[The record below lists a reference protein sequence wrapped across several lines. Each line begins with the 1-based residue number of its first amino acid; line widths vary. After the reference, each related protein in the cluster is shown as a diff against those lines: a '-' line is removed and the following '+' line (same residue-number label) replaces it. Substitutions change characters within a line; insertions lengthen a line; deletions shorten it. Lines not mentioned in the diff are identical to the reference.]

1 MLRLNI
7 KAATPI
13 FIAALIVLS
22 VATLI
27 ISLHKETYDDATIIE
42 SIPYTISRPG
52 NYRLDRSLNS
62 DRNGI
67 EILASN
73 VTIDLN
79 QNTITGPT
87 DGDNTGFG
95 IFSFGQSNITIKNGR
110 IRGFQYGVYL
120 SGLSDLATHSSMLEG
135 RDHLV
140 EGMNIRFSTFRG
152 IRVEGE
158 NSVISDNMVSD
169 IGGDTT
175 TDNAYAMGIE
185 TYGKEILIQNNSI
198 MEVRGQGIQD
208 ISEGVG
214 ISLSRYGE
222 GSVVDNNRVANRELE
237 ISSTSPAWKSRSR
250 STYGIWV
257 GGDGIRDVV
266 ISNNRV
272 NNFKQG
278 ITFKRSESGSFLG
291 NRVTNAFIPYYLP
304 DNHDR
309 TRVADLGQNTSD
321 EETLDLKPGRA
332 TPGQIET
339 VEPPY
344 LTYLSP
350 LHRRSNPAFLP
361 RPNPSNGDDIII
373 GIGERNMVDYWS
385 PIDPSKPDNPVFI
398 DLAAGRASGGGG
410 NDRLIN
416 IRGAQGSPY
425 NDVILG
431 DAHDNL
437 LAGGGG
443 NDRIEG
449 GEGNDYLYGD
459 DGDDELFGGPGDDV
473 LDGGEGN
480 DILWGG
486 PGADTFIFWKGSG
499 GGETIIGDFSGSAGE
514 QDRIDLAGILATF
527 EDVLDASVE
536 VGDDL
541 LITLNADDSILLL
554 NIKKE
559 ELTPADFSF

>member
-1 MLRLNI
+1 MRRLNI
-7 KAATPI
+7 KHLPRVL
-13 FIAALIVLS
+13 IAALVIFS
-22 VATLI
+22 VTSSIMYLQDEKH
-27 ISLHKETYDDATIIE
+27 SDDTIIDKL
-42 SIPYTISRPG
+42 PYTISAPG
-52 NYRLDRSLNS
+52 NYRLESSLQS

-67 EILASN
+67 EILASH

-79 QNTITGPT
+79 RNTISGPT

-95 IFSFGQSNITIKNGR
+95 IFAFGQSDITVKNGL
-110 IRGFQYGVYL
+110 IRGFQYAIYI
-120 SGLSDLATHSSMLEG
+120 SGFSDFAESSSALKG
-135 RDHLV
+135 RNHLV
-140 EGMNIRFSTFRG
+140 EDLNIRFSTFRG

-158 NSVISDNMVSD
+158 DSVIANNVISD

-175 TDNAYAMGIE
+175 IDNAYAMGIE
-185 TYGKEILIQNNSI
+185 TFGKNVLIKNNSL
-198 MEVRGQGIQD
+198 MEIRGQGTQD

-214 ISLSRYGE
+214 ISISRYGE
-222 GSVVDNNRVANRELE
+222 GSIVDGNSVANREFE
-237 ISSTSPAWKSRSR
+237 ISSNSPAWRTRSR

-257 GGDGIRDVV
+257 GGDGIDDVV
-266 ISNNRV
+266 ISHNTI

-278 ITFKRSESGSFLG
+278 ITFKRSESGSFFG

-304 DNHDR
+304 ENEDG
-309 TRVADLGQNTSD
+309 TRVVDLGQNTSD
-321 EETLDLKPGRA
+321 EQTPNLKPGRA

-350 LHRRSNPAFLP
+350 LHRVANPAFLP
-361 RPNPSNGDDIII
+361 VPNPTYGDDVII

-385 PIDPSKPDNPVFI
+385 PIDASKPDRPVYI
-398 DLAAGRASGGGG
+398 DLAAGRASADGE

-416 IRGAQGSPY
+416 IQGAQGSPY
-425 NDVILG
+425 DDIIIGNDN
-431 DAHDNL
+431 DNL

-449 GEGNDYLYGD
+449 GAGNDYLYGD
-459 DGDDELFGGPGDDV
+459 DGDDELYGGLGDDL
-473 LDGGEGN
+473 LDGGAGN

-499 GGETIIGDFSGSAGE
+499 GGSTIIGDFSGSDGE
-514 QDRIDLAGILATF
+514 QDRIDLAGVLGSF
-527 EDVLDASVE
+527 EEVLNASTE

-541 LITLNADDSILLL
+541 LITLNSDDSILLL
-554 NIKKE
+554 GVKKPTLAPE
-559 ELTPADFSF
+559 DFIF

>member
-7 KAATPI
+7 KTVAPLCIAT
-13 FIAALIVLS
+13 LIVLGIS
-22 VATLI
+22 TLVY
-27 ISLHKETYDDATIIE
+27 SLHKETSNDDTVID
-42 SIPYTISRPG
+42 SLPYTITQPG
-52 NYRLDRSLNS
+52 NYRLERSLHS

-73 VTIDLN
+73 VTIDLDE
-79 QNTITGPT
+79 NTLSGPT

-95 IFSFGQSNITIKNGR
+95 IFSFGQSNITIKNGL
-110 IRGFQYGVYL
+110 IRGFQYGIYL
-120 SGLSDLATHSSMLEG
+120 SGFSDLATHSSMLEG
-135 RDHLV
+135 SNHLV
-140 EGMNIRFSTFRG
+140 DGMNIRFSTFRG

-158 NSVISDNMVSD
+158 NSIVSNNMISD

-175 TDNAYAMGIE
+175 TENAYAMGIE
-185 TYGKEILIQNNSI
+185 TYGKEILIQNNSL
-198 MEVRGQGIQD
+198 MEIRGQGIQD
-208 ISEGVG
+208 IGEGVG

-237 ISSTSPAWKSRSR
+237 ISSSSPAWQTRSR

-257 GGDGIRDVV
+257 GGDGIKDVV

-278 ITFKRSESGSFLG
+278 ITFKRSESGSIVG

-304 DNHDR
+304 ENEDR

-321 EETLDLKPGRA
+321 EQNLDLKPGRA

-361 RPNPSNGDDIII
+361 RPNPTNGDDIII
-373 GIGERNMVDYWS
+373 GIGERNMVDYWV
-385 PIDPSKPDNPVFI
+385 PIDPSKPDSPVFI
-398 DLAAGRASGGGG
+398 DLAAGRATGGGG

-425 NDVILG
+425 DDIILG
-431 DAHDNL
+431 DDNNNL
-437 LAGGGG
+437 LAGGSG

-449 GEGNDYLYGD
+449 REGNDYLYGD

-473 LDGGEGN
+473 LDGGDGN

-486 PGADTFIFWKGSG
+486 SGADTFIFWKGSG
-499 GGETIIGDFSGSAGE
+499 GGKTIIGDFSGSDGE
-514 QDRIDLAGILATF
+514 QDRIDLAGVVSTF
-527 EDVLDASVE
+527 EEVMDVSEE

-541 LITLNADDSILLL
+541 LITLNEDDSILLL
-554 NIKKE
+554 NVKKDQ
-559 ELTPADFSF
+559 LTPADFIF

>member
-7 KAATPI
+7 KNVPFV
-13 FIAALIVLS
+13 FITIMTAFAFPTLVIAQHEEKDNVI
-22 VATLI
+22 TLI
-27 ISLHKETYDDATIIE
+27 E
-42 SIPYTISRPG
+42 SVPYTISKPG
-52 NYRLDRSLNS
+52 NYKLERSLQS

-73 VTIDLN
+73 VIIDLN
-79 QNTITGPT
+79 QNTINGPT
-87 DGDNTGFG
+87 ESDNIGFG
-95 IFSFGQSNITIKNGR
+95 IFSFGQSNITIKNGL

-120 SGLSDLATHSSMLEG
+120 SGFSDLAADSSTLKGRNHSVNNM
-135 RDHLV
+135 DV
-140 EGMNIRFSTFRG
+140 RFSTFRG

-158 NSVISDNMVSD
+158 NSVISDNVISD

-175 TDNAYAMGIE
+175 IENAYAMGIE

-208 ISEGVG
+208 IGEGVG

-222 GSVVDNNRVANRELE
+222 GSVVDNNRIANREFE
-237 ISSTSPAWKSRSR
+237 ISSSSPAWQNRSR

-257 GGDGIRDVV
+257 GGDGVQDIV
-266 ISNNRV
+266 ISNNTI

-278 ITFKRSESGSFLG
+278 ITFKRSESGSFSG

-304 DNHDR
+304 ENQER
-309 TRVADLGQNTSD
+309 IRVVDLGGNTSD
-321 EETLDLKPGRA
+321 EQTLELKPGRA

-350 LHRRSNPAFLP
+350 LHRHSNPAFLP
-361 RPNPSNGDDIII
+361 RPNPTNGDDIII

-385 PIDPSKPDNPVFI
+385 PIDPSKPDSPVFI
-398 DLAAGRASGGGG
+398 DLMAGRASGGGG

-416 IRGAQGSPY
+416 IRGAQGSSY
-425 NDVILG
+425 DDIILG
-431 DAHDNL
+431 DDHDNL
-437 LAGGGG
+437 LAGGSG

-449 GEGNDYLYGD
+449 MEGNDYLYGD
-459 DGDDELFGGPGDDV
+459 DGNDVLFGGPGDDV
-473 LDGGEGN
+473 LDGGDGN

-486 PGADTFIFWKGSG
+486 SGADTFIFWKGSG
-499 GGETIIGDFSGSAGE
+499 GGETIIGDFSGSVGE
-514 QDRIDLAGILATF
+514 QDKIDLAGILATF
-527 EDVLDASVE
+527 EDVLDASAE

-554 NIKKE
+554 NMKKE
-559 ELTPADFSF
+559 ELTPSDFIF

>member
-7 KAATPI
+7 KN
-13 FIAALIVLS
+13 
-22 VATLI
+22 ATLAFI
-27 ISLHKETYDDATIIE
+27 TVMIAFTTPTLVIAQSEEADNSTTLIG
-42 SIPYTISRPG
+42 SVPYTISKPG
-52 NYRLDRSLNS
+52 NYKLERSLQS

-73 VTIDLN
+73 VTIDLD
-79 QNTITGPT
+79 QHTINGPT
-87 DGDNTGFG
+87 EGDNTGFG
-95 IFSFGQSNITIKNGR
+95 IFSFGQSNITIKNGF

-135 RDHLV
+135 RNHLV
-140 EGMNIRFSTFRG
+140 NRMDIRFSTFRG

-158 NSVISDNMVSD
+158 KSVISDNVISD

-175 TDNAYAMGIE
+175 IENAYAMGIE
-185 TYGKEILIQNNSI
+185 TYGKDVLIQNNSI

-208 ISEGVG
+208 IGEGVG

-222 GSVVDNNRVANRELE
+222 GSVVDNNKVANREFE
-237 ISSTSPAWKSRSR
+237 ISSDSPAWQSRSR

-257 GGDGIRDVV
+257 GGDGIQDVV
-266 ISNNRV
+266 ISNNTV

-278 ITFKRSESGSFLG
+278 ITFKRSESGSFSG

-304 DNHDR
+304 DNHER
-309 TRVADLGQNTSD
+309 TRVVDLGGNTSD
-321 EETLDLKPGRA
+321 EQTLELKPGRA

-350 LHRRSNPAFLP
+350 LHRHSNPAFLP
-361 RPNPSNGDDIII
+361 RPNPTNGDDIII

-385 PIDPSKPDNPVFI
+385 PIDPSKPENPVFI
-398 DLAAGRASGGGG
+398 DLMAGRATGGGG

-425 NDVILG
+425 DDIILG
-431 DAHDNL
+431 DDHDNL
-437 LAGGGG
+437 LAGGSG

-449 GEGNDYLYGD
+449 REGNDYLYGD

-473 LDGGEGN
+473 LDGGAGN

-514 QDRIDLAGILATF
+514 QDKIDLAGIVATF
-527 EDVLDASVE
+527 EEVMDASVQM
-536 VGDDL
+536 GDDL
-541 LITLNADDSILLL
+541 LITLNEDDSILLL

-559 ELTPADFSF
+559 DLSPTDFIF